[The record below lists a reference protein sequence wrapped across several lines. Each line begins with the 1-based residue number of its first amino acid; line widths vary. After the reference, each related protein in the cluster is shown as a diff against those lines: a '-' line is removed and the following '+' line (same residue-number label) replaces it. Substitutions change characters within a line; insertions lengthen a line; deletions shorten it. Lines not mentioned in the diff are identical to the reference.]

1 MGKTALELSPEE
13 RRSFQPAEAIRRRK
27 MDRKGVTAARRDKA
41 WRAAQ
46 HSAELLKN
54 EFGASRVVVFG
65 SLAYEDG
72 FTPWSDLD
80 LAAWGIEPFQFYR
93 AVAAVTGV
101 SSEIKIDLVDPE
113 SCQPRLRETIER
125 EGIEL

>member
-13 RRSFQPAEAIRRRK
+13 WRAFQPAEAIRRRK
-27 MDRKGVTAARRDKA
+27 MDRKGVTAARRDNA

-46 HSAELLKN
+46 HAAELLKN

-80 LAAWGIEPFQFYR
+80 LAAWGIEPSQFYR

-113 SCQPRLRETIER
+113 SCKPRLRETIER